1 MLKAPERARADLL
14 NKGGTLTKV
23 VIASYFEEEYV
34 RHIREVDERLRVLYK
49 EDLVPPPRWPGDHAA
64 PEEWE
69 RTPDGEGEFLAML
82 REAEVLYDFPRGHVG
97 DLVEVAPKLRW
108 VQGSMAGAGE
118 VAEKA
123 GLGETDVVVTTA
135 SGIYSGPLAEFVL
148 MAMLQHAKGLDRLRR
163 DKADKV
169 WRQGAVGGLERKTL
183 CVVGTGSIGRAI
195 VTRARPFGVR
205 VVGVKRTVREEDEA
219 WRYADELYPTA
230 ELHAALREAD
240 YVAVTLPGT
249 PETRHL
255 LDEEAFA
262 AIKQGAYFVNVG
274 RGAVVDEAAL
284 VRALEDGRLSGAALD
299 VFEVEPL
306 PPESPL
312 WEHENVIISAHTT
325 DVVPELINSAQT
337 ELFCEN
343 LRRYLAGEELLNVLN
358 KRLLY

>member
-1 MLKAPERARADLL
+1 M
-14 NKGGTLTKV
+14 TTV

-34 RHIREVDERLRVLYK
+34 RRIREVDERLRVLYR
-49 EDLVPPPRWPGDHAA
+49 EDLVPPPRWPGDHVGPEGWERA
-64 PEEWE
+64 PENEE
-69 RTPDGEGEFLAML
+69 AVLEML
-82 REAEVLYDFPRGHVG
+82 GEAEVLYDFPRGHVR
-97 DLVEVAPKLRW
+97 DLVRVAPKLRW

-148 MAMLQHAKGLDRLRR
+148 MAMLQHAKQLDHLRK
-163 DKADKV
+163 DKAEKT

-183 CVVGTGSIGRAI
+183 CVIGMGSIGQAI
-195 VTRARPFGVR
+195 AARARPFGMR
-205 VVGVKRTVREEDEA
+205 IVGVKRTVRDEDEA
-219 WRYADELYPTA
+219 WNFADELYPTA

-255 LDEEAFA
+255 LDAEAFA
-262 AIKQGAYFVNVG
+262 AMKQGAYFANVG
-274 RGAVVDEAAL
+274 RGAAVDEAAL
-284 VRALEDGRLSGAALD
+284 VKALEDGRLSGAALD

-306 PPESPL
+306 PEESPL
-312 WEHENVIISAHTT
+312 WDLDEVIVSAHTT
-325 DVVPELINSAQT
+325 DVVPDLINGAQT
-337 ELFCEN
+337 DLFCEN
-343 LRRYLAGEELLNVLN
+343 LRRYLAGEKLINVLD